1 MTNGLIMKWDNNIL
15 SKIKELIDNNWKWTI
30 DNFLDKN
37 QEYNSPVSSEYSGI
51 KSRMGSISKQ
61 VKDQWQTIKWTNW
74 IIYALIALLVL
85 TCVWWIFDSWWRLD
99 NMKNDFYEAKT
110 EINNQINTYNNDM
123 VKLETKM
130 DNIEKD
136 IEKIDTTINAQ
147 INQKLIDLKLI
158 HQ

>member
-1 MTNGLIMKWDNNIL
+1 
-15 SKIKELIDNNWKWTI
+15 
-30 DNFLDKN
+30 
-37 QEYNSPVSSEYSGI
+37 
-51 KSRMGSISKQ
+51 
-61 VKDQWQTIKWTNW
+61 
-74 IIYALIALLVL
+74 
-85 TCVWWIFDSWWRLD
+85 
-99 NMKNDFYEAKT
+99 MKNDFYEAKT